1 MGIRFGEGDMKIQE
15 LVAVAM
21 DNKASDIFIVAGCPL
36 SIKVNNELR
45 RVDDINLKRE
55 ETEQLVDEIYA
66 LSLHHTKAN
75 LTVKGDDDFSFAIPN
90 VARFRVNVFMQR
102 GSMAAVLRI
111 VRFDIPSAKELSI
124 PEEILKFSRINKGLV
139 IISGP
144 AGSGKSSTLAV
155 LLDEIN
161 RSRHAHIV
169 TLEDPIEYLHRH
181 NLSIVSQREISSDC
195 ESTASALRAA
205 LRQAPDVLFIG
216 EMRDLET
223 ISLAM
228 TAAETGHLVFST
240 LHTLG
245 AANTVDRIVDVFPP
259 LQQQQVRVQLSMV
272 LQAVISQ
279 QLLRTKEGSLLP
291 VFEIMTNA
299 TAIRNQIREGK
310 THQLNNTIVASSD
323 EGMVSMDSM
332 ILDLVKKNIV
342 EESEALSHSFDPAIM
357 KKRIKEMR

>member
-1 MGIRFGEGDMKIQE
+1 MTIQE
-15 LVAVAM
+15 LVKIAM
-21 DNKASDIFIVAGCPL
+21 EKGASDIFIVAGCPL
-36 SIKVNNELR
+36 SIKVNNELQ
-45 RVDDINLKRE
+45 RVNEKSLKRE
-55 ETEQLVDEIYA
+55 DSEKLVEEIYG
-66 LSLHHTKAN
+66 LCLHHTRQS
-75 LTVKGDDDFSFAIPN
+75 LTDKGDDDFSISIPE

-102 GSMAAVLRI
+102 GSLAAVLRV
-111 VRFDIPSAKELSI
+111 VRFDIPSSKELGI
-124 PEEILKFSRINKGLV
+124 PEDILRFAKITKGLV

-161 RSRHAHIV
+161 RSRSAHIV
-169 TLEDPIEYLHRH
+169 TLEDPIEFLHRH
-181 NLSIVSQREISSDC
+181 KKSIVSQREISNDC

-205 LRQAPDVLFIG
+205 LRQAPDVIFIG
-216 EMRDLET
+216 EMRDLDT

-259 LQQQQVRVQLSMV
+259 MQQQQVRVQLSMV

-279 QLLRTKEGSLLP
+279 QLLRTTSGSLVP
-291 VFEIMTNA
+291 VFEVMTNA

-310 THQLNNTIVASSD
+310 THQLNNTIISSVD
-323 EGMVSMDSM
+323 EGMISMDSM
-332 ILDLVKKNIV
+332 ILDMVRKDIV
-342 EESEALSHSFDPAIM
+342 EESEALTHSFDAAVM
-357 KKRIKEMR
+357 KKRIKELR

>member
-1 MGIRFGEGDMKIQE
+1 MTIQDLVSIAMGK
-15 LVAVAM
+15 
-21 DNKASDIFIVAGCPL
+21 NASDIFIVAGCPL
-36 SIKVNNELR
+36 SIKVNNRLQ
-45 RVDDINLKRE
+45 RVDDVELKKE
-55 ETEQLVDEIYA
+55 DTERIIDEIYA
-66 LSLHHTKAN
+66 LAVSHSRDTLNAR
-75 LTVKGDDDFSFAIPN
+75 GDDDFSFSIKN
-90 VARFRVNVFMQR
+90 TARFRVNVFLQR
-102 GSMAAVLRI
+102 GSLAAVLRI

-124 PEEILKFSRINKGLV
+124 PEEIMRFSKINKGLV

-161 RSRHAHIV
+161 RTRSGHIV

-181 NLSIVSQREISSDC
+181 NKSIVSQREISSDC

-259 LQQQQVRVQLSMV
+259 LQQQQVRVQLAMV

-279 QLLRTKEGSLLP
+279 QLLRTVDGNLTP

-299 TAIRNQIREGK
+299 TAVRNQIREGK
-310 THQLNNTIVASSD
+310 THQLNNTIIASVD
-323 EGMVSMDSM
+323 EGMISMDSM
-332 ILDLVKKNIV
+332 ILDLVKRNIV
-342 EESEALSHSFDPAIM
+342 DETEALSHCFDAAIL
-357 KKRIKEMR
+357 KKRIKELR

>member
-1 MGIRFGEGDMKIQE
+1 MTIQE
-15 LVAVAM
+15 LVRIAM
-21 DNKASDIFIVAGCPL
+21 EKGASDIFIVAGCPL
-36 SIKVNNELR
+36 SIKVNNLLER
-45 RVDDINLKRE
+45 IDKHSLKKEDSKR
-55 ETEQLVDEIYA
+55 LVDEIYA
-66 LSLHHTKAN
+66 LSNVHTNTTLAS
-75 LTVKGDDDFSFAIPN
+75 KGDDDFSFSIPE

-102 GSMAAVLRI
+102 GSLAAVLRI
-111 VRFDIPSAKELSI
+111 VRFDIPSAKELGI
-124 PEEILKFSRINKGLV
+124 PDDILRFAKITKGLI

-161 RSRHAHIV
+161 RNRSVHIV
-169 TLEDPIEYLHRH
+169 TLEDPIEFLHRH
-181 NLSIVSQREISSDC
+181 NKSIVSQREISSDC

-205 LRQAPDVLFIG
+205 LRQAPDVIFIG
-216 EMRDLET
+216 EMRDLDT

-259 LQQQQVRVQLSMV
+259 MQQQQVRVQLSMV

-279 QLLRTKEGSLLP
+279 QLLRTKTSNLVP
-291 VFEIMTNA
+291 VFEVMTNA
-299 TAIRNQIREGK
+299 TAIKNQIREGK
-310 THQLNNTIVASSD
+310 THQLNNTIISSID

-332 ILDLVKKNIV
+332 ILDLVRNDIV
-342 EESEALSHSFDPAIM
+342 DETEALAHSFDPAIM
-357 KKRIKEMR
+357 KKRIKELR

>member
-1 MGIRFGEGDMKIQE
+1 MTIQE
-15 LVAVAM
+15 LVRIAM
-21 DNKASDIFIVAGCPL
+21 EKGASDIFIVAGCPL
-36 SIKVNNELR
+36 SIKVNNQLQK
-45 RVDDINLKRE
+45 VDGHSMKRD
-55 ETEQLVDEIYA
+55 ETKSLIDEIYA
-66 LSLHHTKAN
+66 LSLHRNDVN
-75 LTVKGDDDFSFAIPN
+75 LVDKGDDDFSFSIPN

-102 GSMAAVLRI
+102 GSIAAVLRI

-124 PEEILKFSRINKGLV
+124 PDDILRFSKINKGLV

-161 RSRHAHIV
+161 RSRSAHIV
-169 TLEDPIEYLHRH
+169 TLEDPIEFLHKH
-181 NLSIVSQREISSDC
+181 NKSIVSQREISSDC
-195 ESTASALRAA
+195 QSTASALRAA
-205 LRQAPDVLFIG
+205 LRQAPDVIFIG

-245 AANTVDRIVDVFPP
+245 AANTVDRIVDVFSP

-279 QLLRTKEGSLLP
+279 QLLRTKDGRLVP
-291 VFEIMTNA
+291 VFEVMTNA
-299 TAIRNQIREGK
+299 TAIKNQIREGK
-310 THQLNNTIVASSD
+310 THQLNNTIISSVD
-323 EGMVSMDSM
+323 EGMISMDSM
-332 ILDLVKKNIV
+332 ILDLVRNDIV
-342 EESEALSHSFDPAIM
+342 DEAEALAHSFDPAIM